1 MADFIEDGGTYEYD
15 AEIIGTETT
24 DWTKDGANKTL
35 KFLTATGEADTKFVL
50 PPSAEWLLIET
61 YDIEGNEG
69 WVGYT
74 KWQSNVSQVDTDL
87 SAIRSI
93 VDAEY
98 TLYKMKATL
107 FDGTNGAK
115 IYGAN
120 ETTAFPSESSPTYTK
135 TNYTPSTGSWVIS
148 DSLTAP
154 DDVYAG
160 DENDTDP
167 FGDSSLILRHLFND
181 DATALVGNDASL
193 EGSGSYT
200 EAVLNE
206 GYTVSTPS
214 IDNYMDLD
222 TTLPSGAFSVS
233 YFAKLQA
240 NTVHGGSITDGN
252 AIFGFG
258 STTSDPHGNHRI
270 GDDGRIW
277 MQLGSTGGYS
287 NTLIY
292 SSDTDVFPMDD
303 EFHHVVVTYEGGGT
317 SSDTKINFYVDG
329 SIISNGTNGGQGT
342 YVDQAHTNGRVGAT
356 WWSHND
362 YYRTFKGTIDQ
373 FDIYNKELTA
383 EEVLEISFA

>member
-206 GYTVSTPS
+206 GYTISTPS
-214 IDNYMDLD
+214 LDNYMDLD
-222 TTLPSGAFSVS
+222 ATFPSGAFSVS
-233 YFAKLQA
+233 YFAKIQT
-240 NTVHGGSITDGN
+240 NTVHGNAQDDGN
-252 AIFGFG
+252 AVFGFG
-258 STTSDPHGNHRI
+258 SSPANPHVYHHIETNGK
-270 GDDGRIW
+270 IW
-277 MQLGSTGGYS
+277 TQLGGESGYS
-287 NTLIY
+287 NSITY
-292 SSDTDVFPMDD
+292 DTGSGAFPSDG
-303 EFHHVVVTYEGGGT
+303 EFHHVVVTYAGSGTISDTKMTVYIDGSAIVGGT
-317 SSDTKINFYVDG
+317 SQ
-329 SIISNGTNGGQGT
+329 GQGT
-342 YVDQAHTNGRVGAT
+342 YADQTHTDGRVGHLWWGHAT
-356 WWSHND
+356 
-362 YYRTFKGTIDQ
+362 YYVTFKGTIDQ
-373 FDIYNKELTA
+373 FDIYDKELTLS
-383 EEVLEISFA
+383 EVNEIGFV